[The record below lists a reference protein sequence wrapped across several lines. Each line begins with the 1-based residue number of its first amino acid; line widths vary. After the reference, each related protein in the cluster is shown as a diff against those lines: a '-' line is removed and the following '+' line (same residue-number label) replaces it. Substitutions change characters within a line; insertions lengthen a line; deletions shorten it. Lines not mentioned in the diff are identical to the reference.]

1 MLLVL
6 EELEGSPSMRGR
18 GRGGRGRGR
27 GRGKIYYSAM
37 MLYNDIL
44 LFPAFLFF
52 SLFDSLISWTSIL
65 TGCGISGLS
74 YESFEACYIR
84 PSTQVNGF

>member
-37 MLYNDIL
+37 MLDNDIL
-44 LFPAFLFF
+44 LFPAFFF
-52 SLFDSLISWTSIL
+52 F
-65 TGCGISGLS
+65 
-74 YESFEACYIR
+74 
-84 PSTQVNGF
+84 V

>member
-27 GRGKIYYSAM
+27 GRGKLYYSAM

-44 LFPAFLFF
+44 LFPAFFIFF
-52 SLFDSLISWTSIL
+52 F
-65 TGCGISGLS
+65 
-74 YESFEACYIR
+74 
-84 PSTQVNGF
+84 V